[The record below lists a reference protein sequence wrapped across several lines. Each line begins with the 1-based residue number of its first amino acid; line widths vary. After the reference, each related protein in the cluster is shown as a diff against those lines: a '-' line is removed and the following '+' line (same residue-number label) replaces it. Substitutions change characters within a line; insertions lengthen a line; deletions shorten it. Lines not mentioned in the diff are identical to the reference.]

1 MGPRKNRFG
10 SDGAFSSF
18 PVFLVDRTAQ
28 QSWPGR
34 ESFSVG
40 IGPRRPGG
48 VPTMDKEVIESMHK
62 ELPRSMTP
70 DDSLFL
76 EESQGDLQVDKSQVP

>member
-10 SDGAFSSF
+10 SDGSYTSF

-34 ESFSVG
+34 ESISVS

-48 VPTMDKEVIESMHK
+48 LPTMDKEVIESMRK

-70 DDSLFL
+70 DDSLFV
-76 EESQGDLQVDKSQVP
+76 EEPQGEIQVDKS